1 MTKYSENGADTLN
14 QKRKVS
20 KRILIIVYLC
30 IWALPIAMFWIV
42 RWDAIIY
49 SLVVLYF
56 IMPLATIITSIFIG
70 KNDEWSNIRWVMLLF
85 FGLMY
90 MLSYDLTFSLINM
103 IARHK
108 LNKPNIDFMLPGI
121 LLSALGM
128 CIGTIIR
135 VILRN
140 KEIKIIKRT
149 RDVSKV
155 SLGTPKDK

>member
-1 MTKYSENGADTLN
+1 
-14 QKRKVS
+14 
-20 KRILIIVYLC
+20 
-30 IWALPIAMFWIV
+30 
-42 RWDAIIY
+42 
-49 SLVVLYF
+49 
-56 IMPLATIITSIFIG
+56 MPLATIITSIFIG